1 MSGRILIADDSSFMR
16 SILKKVLENGG
27 YTVAGEAP
35 NGAAAVEKFKELNP
49 DIVLL
54 DVTMPEMDGIQAL
67 RKIVEFDPKAKCVMC
82 SAIGQR
88 WMIVE
93 AIEYGAKD
101 FIIKPFQADRVL
113 TAIAHTLE
121 ND

>member
-1 MSGRILIADDSSFMR
+1 MAKRILIADDSTFMR
-16 SILKKVLENGG
+16 TILKKVLENAG
-27 YTVAGEAP
+27 YAIAGEAA
-35 NGAAAVEKFKELNP
+35 NGLQAVEKYSELHP
-49 DIVLL
+49 DLVLL
-54 DVTMPEMDGIQAL
+54 DVTMPELDGIQAL
-67 RKIVEFDPKAKCVMC
+67 KRIVASDPDANCVIC

-113 TAIAHTLE
+113 TAIG
-121 ND
+121 NVIGK